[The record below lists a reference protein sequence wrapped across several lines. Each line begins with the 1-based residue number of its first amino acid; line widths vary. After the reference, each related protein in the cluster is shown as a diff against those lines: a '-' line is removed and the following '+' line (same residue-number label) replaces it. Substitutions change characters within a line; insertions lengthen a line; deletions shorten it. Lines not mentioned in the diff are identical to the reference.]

1 MKKHFFCLA
10 LALVMCLGLMPGT
23 AGALGVRV
31 AGTELEDGYYS
42 LSDGKVV
49 AGTAE
54 SHHIH
59 FEKDS
64 GTLTLR
70 DAAIAADTGE
80 SVILFTYEANNEK
93 AVLNLIGQNT
103 ISGSSFAINA
113 MDATGNIPSSSA
125 DVEAQ
130 LTINGQNGGGLT
142 TSGTRWGIQAPNL
155 TIDSVNL
162 EMTTAGHSALRIGR
176 DLVIQNSEITT
187 KDSGDG
193 GDFYVDRFIRFSDS
207 IIDMSGIN
215 VEYPS
220 IYLDNTH
227 CPAELKVSPAVVIE
241 DSDLKIGGQKNSNL
255 GFILYVVD
263 GGADIKNST
272 LAAINDRIGIAVAGG
287 TLNIAGASK
296 IDSGS
301 NLAVRALEKAVVG
314 ADAVVQGASA
324 DGKPLVNNGM
334 ISLPDGI
341 TAEQLNEPGGA
352 LHYYGGGTIKVGDND
367 VYHSL
372 RIAPRNGTPLDEVEV
387 QWILNGSTDIPL
399 EAPEKEG
406 YTFMGWY
413 TNEECTAAYDP
424 SIPITQSFLLYAK
437 WDEASY
443 KMCFDSQGGTP
454 VADQTITKNGTALR
468 PATPTRSGYTFGGW
482 YTDADCTTAYDF
494 SAPVTENLT
503 LYAKWTQNSSGSSGG
518 GFSGGS
524 GGSSSTTTT
533 QNPDDST
540 TTTTTDK
547 KTGTVSETTRAPDG
561 TSITV
566 VTDKAGNV
574 TTEASVPRGTGSAT
588 LPVPVE
594 KDTEVEITV
603 KGGGTAQV
611 EIPTAGAAPGTV
623 AVIVAPDGSE
633 TVVRKSIPT
642 EGGVVVMVKG
652 SAVVKL
658 VDTGR
663 TFSDVPRTHW
673 AVDAAAFVSAREL
686 FSGTGPNAFS
696 PDQPMSRA
704 MLAVV
709 LHNLEDNPASR
720 FTSSFDDVAD
730 SSWYASGVAW
740 AAERGIISG
749 YGGGRFGPNDPI
761 TREQLAAML
770 WQYAGRPEFSELA
783 LPFQDTDQV
792 SPWAADALRWAVD
805 RGILSGRGGGV
816 LDPTGYATRAEA
828 AQMLKVFLEQQV

>member
-1 MKKHFFCLA
+1 MKKHFFCIT
-10 LALVMCLGLMPGT
+10 LALVMCLGLTPGT

-54 SHHIH
+54 SHHIY

-113 MDATGNIPSSSA
+113 MGATGNIPSSSA
-125 DVEAQ
+125 DVEAH

-162 EMTTAGHSALRIGR
+162 EMTTTGHSALRIGR
-176 DLVIQNSEITT
+176 DLVIQNSKITT

-193 GDFYVDRFIRFSDS
+193 GDFYVSRFIRFSDS
-207 IIDMSGIN
+207 TIDMSGIN

-220 IYLDNTH
+220 IYLDNTY
-227 CPAELKVSPAVVIE
+227 CPAELKVFPAVVIE

-255 GFILYVVD
+255 GFILYVAD

-287 TLNIAGASK
+287 TLNITGASK

-314 ADAVVQGASA
+314 AGAVVQGASA
-324 DGKPLVNNGM
+324 DGKPLVNNG
-334 ISLPDGI
+334 IIFLPDGI

-424 SIPITQSFLLYAK
+424 STPIAQSFLLYAK

-454 VADQTITKNGTALR
+454 VADQTITKNGTATR
-468 PATPTRSGYTFGGW
+468 PADPTRDGYAFGGW
-482 YTDADCTTAYDF
+482 YTDTDCTTAYDF
-494 SAPVTENLT
+494 STPVTKGLT
-503 LYAKWTQNSSGSSGG
+503 LYAKWNTSPVEPDPPPVTPDRP
-518 GFSGGS
+518 
-524 GGSSSTTTT
+524 SSSDNTPTTYR
-533 QNPDDST
+533 PDVSQPDHGSV
-540 TTTTTDK
+540 
-547 KTGTVSETTRAPDG
+547 TVSPRNPQAGDKVTVKPVPDEGYVVDRVTVTDRKGQPVAVTEHRDG
-561 TSITV
+561 TYTF
-566 VTDKAGNV
+566 TQ
-574 TTEASVPRGTGSAT
+574 PRGTVT
-588 LPVPVE
+588 I
-594 KDTEVEITV
+594 EVELVPLAAAPWTNPYTDV
-603 KGGGTAQV
+603 TEGRWYSEAVRFVTENGLMSGYDNQFAPGAFLTRAQLAQV
-611 EIPTAGAAPGTV
+611 LYNCAERPAT
-623 AVIVAPDGSE
+623 E
-633 TVVRKSIPT
+633 TV
-642 EGGVVVMVKG
+642 G
-652 SAVVKL
+652 
-658 VDTGR
+658 
-663 TFSDVPRTHW
+663 
-673 AVDAAAFVSAREL
+673 
-686 FSGTGPNAFS
+686 
-696 PDQPMSRA
+696 
-704 MLAVV
+704 
-709 LHNLEDNPASR
+709 
-720 FTSSFDDVAD
+720 SFDDVRSGA
-730 SSWYASGVAW
+730 WYSQSVAW
-740 AAERGIISG
+740 AVERGVVSG